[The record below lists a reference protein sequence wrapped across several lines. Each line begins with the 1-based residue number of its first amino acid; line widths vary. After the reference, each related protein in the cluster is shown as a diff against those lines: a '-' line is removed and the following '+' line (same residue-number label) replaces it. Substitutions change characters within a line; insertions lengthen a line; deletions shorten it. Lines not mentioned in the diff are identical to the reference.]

1 MLNNIN
7 KMSLKEMREEMRK
20 LDNKMRGKDKLT
32 FVKYLNLVN
41 ELKIEINIENKNVIP
56 NSIKRE
62 VISHLLA
69 TKKAYQLLF

>member
-32 FVKYLNLVN
+32 FVNYLNLVN
-41 ELKIEINIENKNVIP
+41 ELKIQINIENKNIIQ

-62 VISHLLA
+62 VMSHLLA
-69 TKKAYQLLF
+69 TKKAYRLLF

>member
-1 MLNNIN
+1 MLKNIN
-7 KMSLKEMREEMRK
+7 KMSIKEMNEEMRK
-20 LDNKMRGKDKLT
+20 INNKMRCKDNLT

-41 ELKIEINIENKNVIP
+41 ELKIQINIENKNIIQ

-69 TKKAYQLLF
+69 TQKAYELF